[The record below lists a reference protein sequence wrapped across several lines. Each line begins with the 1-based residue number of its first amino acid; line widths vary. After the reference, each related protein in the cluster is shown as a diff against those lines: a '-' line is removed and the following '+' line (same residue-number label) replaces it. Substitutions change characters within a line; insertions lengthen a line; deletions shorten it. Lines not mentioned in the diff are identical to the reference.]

1 MEYDQDKE
9 RQEAMSICRKGIADI
24 KKADAVIEN
33 IKKESAETF
42 KSSKKSYVF
51 SDKKGFRFT
60 LEMDVPSLQKEL
72 EADLKGIVANVNT
85 LVKKYRLRPDKKEME
100 LLEKYK

>member
-1 MEYDQDKE
+1 MDYYQDKE
-9 RQEAMSICRKGIADI
+9 RQEAMGICRKGIADI

-33 IKKESAETF
+33 IRKESADTL
-42 KSSKKSYVF
+42 KYSKKSYAF
-51 SDKKGFRFT
+51 SNKKGFKLT
-60 LEMDVPSLQKEL
+60 LEMDAASLQKEI
-72 EADLKGIVANVNT
+72 EAELKGIVANVNM